1 MKPPNDDIISITI
14 QSYLEEA
21 QTDHGLR
28 EKPDGRAEAAG
39 RRDHVEEILLQEDG
53 LILARGSGLLG
64 PDYQIYEDGKLYAH
78 FLDRAVAE
86 KQYGE
91 IKELRNKTKGR

>member
-1 MKPPNDDIISITI
+1 MDFEESQMEGRKPP
-14 QSYLEEA
+14 
-21 QTDHGLR
+21 
-28 EKPDGRAEAAG
+28 PD
-39 RRDHVEEILLQEDG
+39 DHVEEVLHQEDG

>member
-1 MKPPNDDIISITI
+1 MDF
-14 QSYLEEA
+14 EES
-21 QTDHGLR
+21 QM
-28 EKPDGRAEAAG
+28 EGRKLPAG
-39 RRDHVEEILLQEDG
+39 DHVEEVLLQEDV
-53 LILARGSGLLG
+53 LILARGNGLLG

>member
-1 MKPPNDDIISITI
+1 MDF
-14 QSYLEEA
+14 
-21 QTDHGLR
+21 
-28 EKPDGRAEAAG
+28 EKSQMEGRNLPAG
-39 RRDHVEEILLQEDG
+39 DHVEKVLLQEDG
-53 LILARGSGLLG
+53 LFLARGSGLLG

-91 IKELRNKTKGR
+91 IKELRNKAKGR

>member
-1 MKPPNDDIISITI
+1 MDF
-14 QSYLEEA
+14 
-21 QTDHGLR
+21 
-28 EKPDGRAEAAG
+28 EKSQMEGQKLPAG
-39 RRDHVEEILLQEDG
+39 DHVEEILLQEDG

-91 IKELRNKTKGR
+91 IRELRNKAKGR

>member
-1 MKPPNDDIISITI
+1 MDF
-14 QSYLEEA
+14 
-21 QTDHGLR
+21 
-28 EKPDGRAEAAG
+28 EKSQMEGKKLHAG
-39 RRDHVEEILLQEDG
+39 DHVEEVLLQKNG
-53 LILARGSGLLG
+53 LILARGNGLLG

-86 KQYGE
+86 EQYGE

>member
-1 MKPPNDDIISITI
+1 MDF
-14 QSYLEEA
+14 
-21 QTDHGLR
+21 
-28 EKPDGRAEAAG
+28 EKSQMEGQKLPAG
-39 RRDHVEEILLQEDG
+39 DHVEEVLLQENG
-53 LILARGSGLLG
+53 LILARGNGRLG

>member
-1 MKPPNDDIISITI
+1 MDF
-14 QSYLEEA
+14 EES
-21 QTDHGLR
+21 QMEGQKLL
-28 EKPDGRAEAAG
+28 AG
-39 RRDHVEEILLQEDG
+39 DRVEEVLLQENG

-86 KQYGE
+86 KQYGK
-91 IKELRNKTKGR
+91 IKELRNKEKGR

>member
-1 MKPPNDDIISITI
+1 MDF
-14 QSYLEEA
+14 
-21 QTDHGLR
+21 
-28 EKPDGRAEAAG
+28 EKSQMEGQKLPAG
-39 RRDHVEEILLQEDG
+39 DHVEEVLLQENG
-53 LILARGSGLLG
+53 LILARGNGR

>member
-1 MKPPNDDIISITI
+1 MDF
-14 QSYLEEA
+14 
-21 QTDHGLR
+21 
-28 EKPDGRAEAAG
+28 EKNQMDGQKRSAG
-39 RRDHVEEILLQEDG
+39 DRVDEVLLQEDG

-91 IKELRNKTKGR
+91 IKELRNKAKGR

>member
-1 MKPPNDDIISITI
+1 MDFVKSQMDGQTPP
-14 QSYLEEA
+14 
-21 QTDHGLR
+21 
-28 EKPDGRAEAAG
+28 AG
-39 RRDHVEEILLQEDG
+39 DHVEDILLQEDG

-91 IKELRNKTKGR
+91 IREMRNKAKGR

>member
-1 MKPPNDDIISITI
+1 MDF
-14 QSYLEEA
+14 EES
-21 QTDHGLR
+21 QMEGQKL
-28 EKPDGRAEAAG
+28 PAG
-39 RRDHVEEILLQEDG
+39 DHVEEVLLQENG
-53 LILARGSGLLG
+53 LILARGNGLLG

>member
-1 MKPPNDDIISITI
+1 MDFEKSQMEGRKPP
-14 QSYLEEA
+14 
-21 QTDHGLR
+21 
-28 EKPDGRAEAAG
+28 AG
-39 RRDHVEEILLQEDG
+39 DRVEEVLLQEDG

-86 KQYGE
+86 KQYGD

>member
-1 MKPPNDDIISITI
+1 MDF
-14 QSYLEEA
+14 EES
-21 QTDHGLR
+21 QMEGQKLL
-28 EKPDGRAEAAG
+28 AG
-39 RRDHVEEILLQEDG
+39 DRVEEVLLQEDG

-86 KQYGE
+86 KQYVE
-91 IKELRNKTKGR
+91 IRELRNKAKGR

>member
-1 MKPPNDDIISITI
+1 MDF
-14 QSYLEEA
+14 EES
-21 QTDHGLR
+21 QMEGQKL
-28 EKPDGRAEAAG
+28 PAG
-39 RRDHVEEILLQEDG
+39 DHVEEVLLQEDG
-53 LILARGSGLLG
+53 MILARGNGLLG

>member
-1 MKPPNDDIISITI
+1 MDF
-14 QSYLEEA
+14 EES
-21 QTDHGLR
+21 QM
-28 EKPDGRAEAAG
+28 EGRKLPAG
-39 RRDHVEEILLQEDG
+39 DQVEEVLLQEDG
-53 LILARGSGLLG
+53 LILARGNGLLG

>member
-1 MKPPNDDIISITI
+1 MDFVKSQMDGQTPP
-14 QSYLEEA
+14 
-21 QTDHGLR
+21 
-28 EKPDGRAEAAG
+28 AG
-39 RRDHVEEILLQEDG
+39 DHVEDILLQEDG
-53 LILARGSGLLG
+53 LILARGNGLLG

-91 IKELRNKTKGR
+91 IKKLRNKTKGR

>member
-1 MKPPNDDIISITI
+1 MDF
-14 QSYLEEA
+14 
-21 QTDHGLR
+21 
-28 EKPDGRAEAAG
+28 EKSQMEGKKLHAG
-39 RRDHVEEILLQEDG
+39 DHVEEVLLQENG
-53 LILARGSGLLG
+53 LILARCNGLHA

>member
-1 MKPPNDDIISITI
+1 MDF
-14 QSYLEEA
+14 
-21 QTDHGLR
+21 
-28 EKPDGRAEAAG
+28 EKSQMEGKKLHAG
-39 RRDHVEEILLQEDG
+39 DHVEEVLLQENG
-53 LILARGSGLLG
+53 LILARGNGLLG
-64 PDYQIYEDGKLYAH
+64 PDYQIYEDGKLYAR